1 MLTEIENSV
10 SQNQQIANDLLKQM
24 QKDSD
29 GDGLNDYEEVYIYHT
44 NSINPDT
51 DDDGFLDGDEV
62 AHSFDPLKAGDHKN
76 SASIAYQ
83 DPRTVPP
90 RQTDLYKVN
99 LVQSVKLASGGT
111 GIKLQGQGLPNSF
124 ITLFIYS
131 QPIIVIVKTDNAG
144 RWEYILDKPLDDGQ
158 HTVLA
163 AQTDSAGSI
172 VARSQEFYFKNGANV
187 AQTISGNLGP
197 DVSGA
202 KRFENDFRFYTI
214 FAIILAMAIAFLII
228 SFAARTKNNI

>member
-1 MLTEIENSV
+1 LTKTLDKNTAGMLTEIENSV

-163 AQTDSAGSI
+163 AQTDSAGLI
-172 VARSQEFYFKNGANV
+172 IARSQEF
-187 AQTISGNLGP
+187 
-197 DVSGA
+197 
-202 KRFENDFRFYTI
+202 I
-214 FAIILAMAIAFLII
+214 F
-228 SFAARTKNNI
+228 